1 MDNFFNFLS
10 DLIKSG
16 SISEFH
22 TVFIVFIVLFMFR
35 KQILKQVFDSDQNQ
49 KPQNQNDSQNCQAEI
64 LEKLDNIQ
72 KKVETIKDKLVSE
85 DSRIT
90 NLETLMNQVTY
101 QIKSEFLDL
110 KKDLTKWN
118 F

>member
-1 MDNFFNFLS
+1 MTDF
-10 DLIKSG
+10 
-16 SISEFH
+16 
-22 TVFIVFIVLFMFR
+22 VL
-35 KQILKQVFDSDQNQ
+35 KLLKTADENEATRNIIDT
-49 KPQNQNDSQNCQAEI
+49 PRAEI

-72 KKVETIKDKLVSE
+72 KKVETIKDKLVSD

-110 KKDLTKWN
+110 KKDLTK
-118 F
+118 

>member
-1 MDNFFNFLS
+1 MDNLFNFLS
-10 DLIKSG
+10 DLVKSG
-16 SISEFH
+16 SVSEFQ
-22 TVFIVFIVLFMFR
+22 TIFIVFIVLFIFR
-35 KQILKQVFDSDQNQ
+35 KNILKQVFDSEVSQ
-49 KPQNQNDSQNCQAEI
+49 KHEESDDSQKQI

-72 KKVETIKDKLVSE
+72 NKIEGIKEKLVSD

-90 NLETLMNQVTY
+90 HLETMMNNVTF

>member
-1 MDNFFNFLS
+1 MDNLFSFLS

-16 SISEFH
+16 SVSEFQ
-22 TVFIVFIVLFMFR
+22 TIFVVFIVLFIFR
-35 KQILKQVFDSDQNQ
+35 KNILKQVFDSDQNQ
-49 KPQNQNDSQNCQAEI
+49 KPQNQTDSQNCQAEI

-72 KKVETIKDKLVSE
+72 KKVETIKDKLVSD

-90 NLETLMNQVTY
+90 HLETLMNNVTF

-110 KKDLTKWN
+110 KKDLTK
-118 F
+118 